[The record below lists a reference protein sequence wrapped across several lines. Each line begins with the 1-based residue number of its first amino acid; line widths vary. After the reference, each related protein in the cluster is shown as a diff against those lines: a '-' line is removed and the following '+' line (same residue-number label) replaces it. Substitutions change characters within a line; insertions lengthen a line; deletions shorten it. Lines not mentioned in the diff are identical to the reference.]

1 MTFKSPDR
9 KDISRASEGSNYEEA
24 LKQICEREN
33 GELLWLAEAIVGDP
47 RAAGCCVA
55 AAMLRACGSA
65 YVAPNWRDRWIKRC
79 VVREA
84 VESNRAEIK
93 QIAAYY
99 IRDAICK
106 RDPDTV
112 DWDKQ
117 ALRSLPAIKVSETLN
132 IFERSALILHEYLG
146 FSTHD
151 CALLIDCHWS
161 VIDSGCSNAAWRLFG
176 ERTNVPEKAPGIG
189 FSVVMA

>member
-1 MTFKSPDR
+1 MPFKSSDR
-9 KDISRASEGSNYEEA
+9 VYVNSASEKSSWEEP
-24 LKQICEREN
+24 LKQIFEREN

-55 AAMLRACGSA
+55 AAMLRAYGSA
-65 YVAPNWRDRWIKRC
+65 YVNPNWRDRWIKRC

-84 VESNRAEIK
+84 VESNGAEIK
-93 QIAAYY
+93 QIAAHY

-117 ALRSLPAIKVSETLN
+117 ALRSLTAIKISETLN
-132 IFERSALILHEYLG
+132 VFERSALILHEYLG

-161 VIDSGCSNAAWRLFG
+161 VIDSACSNAAWRLFG
-176 ERTNVPEKAPGIG
+176 EQPNVPEEAPGIG
-189 FSVVMA
+189 FSVVAA